1 MVCCIYLETPPR
13 TWGRLYS
20 STAGS
25 TITWKHP
32 HARGED
38 TDPDMQGACFLE
50 TPPRTW
56 GRLKAPTPEA
66 VCAGNTPTHVGK
78 TKLLN
83 HATTRYGKHPHA
95 RGEDVFLLNFLVL
108 ELETPPRTWGRPG
121 RGHRRPQRPGN
132 TPTHVGKTPGE
143 RRTHRETRKH
153 PHARG
158 EDTAMNA
165 QPSLEKETPPRTWGR
180 PSPLRRLAN
189 MVGNTPTHVG
199 KTQAS

>member
-95 RGEDVFLLNFLVL
+95 RGED
-108 ELETPPRTWGRPG
+108 
-121 RGHRRPQRPGN
+121 
-132 TPTHVGKTPGE
+132 
-143 RRTHRETRKH
+143 
-153 PHARG
+153 
-158 EDTAMNA
+158 TAMNA

-180 PSPLRRLAN
+180 HLHYNFLSKGQR
-189 MVGNTPTHVG
+189 NTPTHVG
-199 KTQAS
+199 KTEWLVKRVDIA